1 MQDTSVPTGNST
13 SGDNR
18 APDPVVSVVMPTYQR
33 RDVVVESVSA
43 LRRQAT
49 AAPFEVVVVV
59 DGSSDGT
66 STALAA
72 LPVEFPLT
80 VIEQANAGAASA
92 RNTGWRIARGRIVLF
107 LDDDMEAEP
116 DLIAWHVAAH
126 DAGADAVSGAIGPHP
141 DSHDSML
148 TDSVDAWYTS
158 FAEQMRTAARD
169 LRFDEVI
176 TGQLSLRRD
185 VLEAL
190 DGFDERF
197 SAGGVYGNEDI
208 DLGHRLLAGGYRI
221 VCEPQ
226 ALSRQRYVVSAA
238 AHLRQYRQAGRADVV
253 LARKYPELAGGL
265 FDRKRAA
272 SPIHRRVWRPAL
284 AAPRLIGALH
294 ALAAP
299 VVTRLVDRGRRGGPL
314 WWAYFILRE
323 TGYWLGVADAG
334 GMPRHTRLRVLCY
347 HAVADLRGDP
357 VLAAYGV
364 PPAVLADQL
373 DTLRRAGCSFV
384 SGEELVRFLD
394 GRGGLPRRAVLVTF
408 DDCYASLLSDGVPVL
423 RERGIPAVAFAVSG
437 ALGGTNDWDARR
449 GARSLPL
456 LDAAGLA
463 ALARHDVEIGAH
475 GRRHRPVALLADGE
489 VSHEVVGA
497 VDDLHAAGLPRPRLL
512 AYPHGSHDQRA
523 RSSAARGGLRGAFTV
538 EPGIVT
544 AGTDRYALP
553 RLEIFPGD
561 VGLRLTAKVLAA
573 GVAAPFMGALRRTR
587 RRARTSVGVAR
598 ALRTRRRPA

>member
-1 MQDTSVPTGNST
+1 MGVMQDTSVPTGNST

-299 VVTRLVDRGRRGGPL
+299 VITRLVDRGHRSGPL
-314 WWAYFILRE
+314 WWAYFI
-323 TGYWLGVADAG
+323 
-334 GMPRHTRLRVLCY
+334 
-347 HAVADLRGDP
+347 
-357 VLAAYGV
+357 
-364 PPAVLADQL
+364 
-373 DTLRRAGCSFV
+373 
-384 SGEELVRFLD
+384 
-394 GRGGLPRRAVLVTF
+394 
-408 DDCYASLLSDGVPVL
+408 L

-475 GRRHRPVALLADGE
+475 GRSHRPVALLADGE
-489 VSHEVVGA
+489 VSPEVVGA

-523 RSSAARGGLRGAFTV
+523 RSNAARGGVRGAFTV

-561 VGLRLTAKVLAA
+561 VGLRLTTKVLAA
-573 GVAAPFMGALRRTR
+573 GVAAPFMGRCA
-587 RRARTSVGVAR
+587 G
-598 ALRTRRRPA
+598 